1 MKLYDRSRSDILI
14 LSPPSRNMPRKVHA
28 KRGLDFF
35 EVFVNTPLEECMR
48 RDTKGLYEKAKR
60 GEIKDFTGV
69 DQVRIISLVLLSF
82 LKCNR

>member
-1 MKLYDRSRSDILI
+1 MKLYDRSDILI
-14 LSPPSRNMPRKVHA
+14 LSPASRNMPRKVHA

-35 EVFVNTPLEECMR
+35 EVFVSTPLEECMR

-69 DQVRIISLVLLSF
+69 DQVRIISLISLLSL

>member
-1 MKLYDRSRSDILI
+1 
-14 LSPPSRNMPRKVHA
+14 MPRKVHA
-28 KRGLDFF
+28 KRDLDFF
-35 EVFVNTPLEECMR
+35 EVFVSTPLEECMR

-69 DQVRIISLVLLSF
+69 DQVRIISLISLLSL

>member
-1 MKLYDRSRSDILI
+1 MSTI
-14 LSPPSRNMPRKVHA
+14 SRNMPRKVHA

-69 DQVRIISLVLLSF
+69 DQVRFISLVQLF
-82 LKCNR
+82 LTSLKRRSAPSRVIND

>member
-1 MKLYDRSRSDILI
+1 
-14 LSPPSRNMPRKVHA
+14 MPRKVHT
-28 KRGLDFF
+28 KHRLPFF

-69 DQVRIISLVLLSF
+69 DQVRIISLVNLLSL

>member
-1 MKLYDRSRSDILI
+1 
-14 LSPPSRNMPRKVHA
+14 MPRKVHA

-69 DQVRIISLVLLSF
+69 DQVRFISLVQLF
-82 LKCNR
+82 LTSLKRRSAPSRVIND

>member
-1 MKLYDRSRSDILI
+1 
-14 LSPPSRNMPRKVHA
+14 MPRKVHT
-28 KRGLDFF
+28 KHGLPFF

-69 DQVRIISLVLLSF
+69 DQVRITSLLNFMSP
-82 LKCNR
+82 KM